1 MGLSRGD
8 RGAYRELGPSDGE
21 SVPCGIEGRRV
32 GIRGSFIGIY
42 KWYRLSI
49 VLSVFVQGTI
59 A

>member
-8 RGAYRELGPSDGE
+8 WGAYIELGPSDDE
-21 SVPCGIEGRRV
+21 SVPCGIESRRV

-42 KWYRLSI
+42 KRYRLSVDGKYI
-49 VLSVFVQGTI
+49 QGTM